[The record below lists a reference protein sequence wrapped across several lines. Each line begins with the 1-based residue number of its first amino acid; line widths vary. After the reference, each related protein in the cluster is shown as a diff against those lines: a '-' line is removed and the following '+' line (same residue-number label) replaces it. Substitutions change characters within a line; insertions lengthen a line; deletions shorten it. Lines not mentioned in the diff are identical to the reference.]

1 MKHHFLLAVVLL
13 LLPAAALSAAQD
25 TSLPTASEV
34 VERMVQRD
42 AQRQALTQGYAGKRR
57 YVLENDGMHKHAEML
72 VRVNGDSDGTKHF
85 EILSEQGWKAAQKHV
100 LRKMLESESQ
110 TSSPETRAKT
120 RLCSENY
127 EFKMAGQENVAA
139 RSAYAIDVNPKRKD
153 KLLFEGR
160 IWVDTEDYAL
170 VRAAGNPAKNPSFWT
185 KHIHFVHTYEKQ
197 GGFWFPLSTESVTDA
212 HIFGRT
218 DLTIEYFDYKPNATQ
233 FAEGIAITTQG
244 FQQQ

>member
-1 MKHHFLLAVVLL
+1 MKHQFLLASVVF
-13 LLPAAALSAAQD
+13 LLPAAALSAAQG
-25 TSLPTASEV
+25 TSLPTAGEV

-42 AQRQALTQGYAGKRR
+42 AQRQILTQGYAGMRR

-100 LRKMLESESQ
+100 LRKMLESESE
-110 TSSPETRAKT
+110 TSAPEARKKT
-120 RLCSENY
+120 RLCSDNY
-127 EFKMAGQENVAA
+127 EFQMVGLVAGD
-139 RSAYAIDVNPKRKD
+139 RPAYAIDVKPKRND

-170 VRAAGNPAKNPSFWT
+170 VRAEGNPAKNPSFWT
-185 KHIHFVHTYEKQ
+185 KHVHFVHNYEKQ

-212 HIFGRT
+212 RIFGRT
-218 DLTIEYFDYKPNATQ
+218 DLTIEYFDYKANATQ
-233 FAEGIAITTQG
+233 TGDDPAITSQG
-244 FQQQ
+244 FGRQ

>member
-1 MKHHFLLAVVLL
+1 MKHHVLLAVVLF

-42 AQRQALTQGYAGKRR
+42 AHRQILTQGYAGIRR
-57 YVLENDGMHKHAEML
+57 YVLENDGMNKRAEML

-110 TSSPETRAKT
+110 TSAPEAREKT
-120 RLCSENY
+120 RLCSDNY
-127 EFKMAGQENVAA
+127 EFHMVGLVVGD
-139 RSAYAIDVNPKRKD
+139 RPTYAIDVKPKRKD

-170 VRAAGNPAKNPSFWT
+170 VRAEGNPAKNPSFWT

-197 GGFWFPLSTESVTDA
+197 DGLWFPLSTESVTDA

>member
-1 MKHHFLLAVVLL
+1 MKQHVLLAVVLF

-42 AQRQALTQGYAGKRR
+42 AQRQILTHGYAGMRR
-57 YVLENDGMHKHAEML
+57 YILENDGMRKHAEML

-85 EILSEQGWKAAQKHV
+85 EILSEQGWKAAHKHV

-110 TSSPETRAKT
+110 TSAPEAREKT
-120 RLCSENY
+120 RLCSANY
-127 EFKMAGQENVAA
+127 EFHMVGLVVGD
-139 RSAYAIDVNPKRKD
+139 RPAYAIDVKPIRKD

-170 VRAAGNPAKNPSFWT
+170 VRAEGNPAKNPSFWT
-185 KHIHFVHTYEKQ
+185 KHIQFVHTYEKR
-197 GGFWFPLSTESVTDA
+197 GSFWFPHSTESVTDA
-212 HIFGRT
+212 RIFGRT

-233 FAEGIAITTQG
+233 FAEGLAVTTQS
-244 FQQQ
+244 FRQQ